1 MLPLQDNIANEILKI
16 QKANEITLF
25 PRSQSNNGIL
35 KKNTETCIC
44 YIWTMSN
51 SSMLERL
58 IRFQTIQHNI
68 MLNKLAHYM
77 LCLKNDI

>member
-1 MLPLQDNIANEILKI
+1 MLPLQDNI
-16 QKANEITLF
+16 ANEITLF

-35 KKNTETCIC
+35 KKNTETGIR

-58 IRFQTIQHNI
+58 IRFQTIQPNI